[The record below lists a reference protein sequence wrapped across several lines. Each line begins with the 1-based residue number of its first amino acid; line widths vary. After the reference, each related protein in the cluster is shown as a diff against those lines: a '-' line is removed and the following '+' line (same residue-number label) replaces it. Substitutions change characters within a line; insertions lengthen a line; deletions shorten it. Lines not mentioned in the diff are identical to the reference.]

1 VSSGT
6 LNYTRSLVKRRV
18 AAAYAGQTLARC
30 HRIAPILV
38 LAGEAGQQAS
48 PLPSSSAD
56 IASAFRIV
64 CHAVMGECTKSDSE
78 EEMLFRKSY
87 KRSSMT
93 ISTARRHTGRPAA
106 RRESA
111 IAIDTTRIARA
122 FYCDVLGGRQV
133 WDSECSSTLSFIVEN
148 ARIDV
153 STSVAGGSEPVALT
167 VSNPEHLAER
177 CWDAGYSVRVDHDA
191 TGDATMS
198 VIDPF
203 GRRLELVR

>member
-1 VSSGT
+1 
-6 LNYTRSLVKRRV
+6 
-18 AAAYAGQTLARC
+18 
-30 HRIAPILV
+30 
-38 LAGEAGQQAS
+38 
-48 PLPSSSAD
+48 
-56 IASAFRIV
+56 
-64 CHAVMGECTKSDSE
+64 
-78 EEMLFRKSY
+78 MLFRKSN
-87 KRSSMT
+87 KRNSMA
-93 ISTARRHTGRPAA
+93 ISTARRHNGRLSA
-106 RRESA
+106 RRESL

-133 WDSECSSTLSFIVEN
+133 WDSECFGNLSFIVEN

-153 STSVAGGSEPVALT
+153 RSRVAGSGEPVVLT